1 MRSPGVEV
9 RPLREANGG
18 YLFNEVFLNDVF
30 VPDDRLVGEPGDGWR
45 LARTTLGNE
54 RVNIASGMGRRQV
67 RPLDY
72 LAAPVTWSRPQT
84 PRR

>member
-18 YLFNEVFLNDVF
+18 CLFSEVFITDVF
-30 VPDDRLVGEPGDGWR
+30 VPDSRLVGNPGDGWR

-54 RVNIASGMGRRQV
+54 RVNIATGCCCARSPGNS
-67 RPLDY
+67 
-72 LAAPVTWSRPQT
+72 LARKRAC
-84 PRR
+84 